1 MIWLMQK
8 NVGDLYAFGMWFT
21 YFLVFDFIQDMEAIQ
36 SSDNLFMI
44 IIKGNT
50 TWNFYVNFDHS
61 LYKDLSCMPIT
72 RSKSSIAGL
81 LLYI

>member
-1 MIWLMQK
+1 MVYI
-8 NVGDLYAFGMWFT
+8 
-21 YFLVFDFIQDMEAIQ
+21 FLVFDFIQDMVAIQ

-61 LYKDLSCMPIT
+61 LYKDLYCMPIT
-72 RSKSSIAGL
+72 R
-81 LLYI
+81 YV